1 MGHELTAST
10 RRSCSSAFQ
19 VQKTSPYM
27 LACTIDR
34 QIEKLTGVERRPGEV
49 DEANGLIGQT

>member
-1 MGHELTAST
+1 
-10 RRSCSSAFQ
+10 
-19 VQKTSPYM
+19 M

-34 QIEKLTGVERRPGEV
+34 RIEKLTGVERRPGEV